1 MISPRHDR
9 TTLAAFALLSACAG
23 GPVPPPHGSGPGP
36 AASASST
43 AALPPSTRS
52 TNRHAPHAYGRAGDL
67 VLGSEGALYTF
78 ATASDE
84 AGKKPFRGALLD
96 ADTTTGDDEDPIL
109 WFRPA
114 VRDASGTTVAVVG
127 PPEPL
132 PCAGGV
138 AGIRVEGDAAGSHLV
153 TTVCPNRDGS
163 LLWSTEASHLPPGAE
178 LADDLGP
185 GPSPVLLDA
194 APAAW
199 EGSYDVRA
207 VAVAGPRSTFVVV
220 PSGPTKATR
229 RLVHIAK
236 ETFPSPVTLT
246 YAGSRVERVVRVTHE
261 NAAIALAATGLPKL
275 TVSFGLGGRAG
286 HVTLVDAAGEALT
299 RIPIPPEGLSTT
311 IPRDFAK
318 SAIVADARG
327 VVCTTS
333 AIPMAAL
340 ATASCPTSA
349 RIGFTVHADGHV
361 PAPFHAI
368 VRGEGDTPDPELLDL
383 VPAGDRRRSVSAKN
397 SVYAL
402 DGRAEVEV
410 RPGKYHILVTRGPGS
425 TLDERHVTLGPG
437 GSLDVA
443 SELRNVL
450 PEGVFSADFHL
461 HAAPSPDS
469 TVSLEE
475 RVLTLAAEGLS
486 FAVATDHNRITD
498 YAPAVA
504 RTANVPTG
512 LFPALAIGDEIT
524 SGGSPLFGHFNAFP
538 LPLPAP
544 GTAPEAATIPY
555 FGVAPRDLFAGA
567 RKAGASIV
575 QVNHPRMPPK
585 IGYFDQTSFD
595 AATGKAGPDFADDFD
610 AVEAHNGI
618 WLESPERVR
627 EGYMDLV
634 GLARRGKLVAA
645 TGNSDSHKLFL
656 EEPGYPRTYVTLA
669 KAPGTTEARVT
680 AALRA
685 RNTVVSSGPY
695 LEATLD
701 GALPGSMITATKG
714 RVTVHLRV
722 FAPAWVPVE
731 SVEILIDGKAVRT
744 LAVKGAAKDGKRF
757 EATIPLSLDHDATVG
772 VWVEAKTPL
781 PRVLHEKDARAIAF
795 TTPFFVDVDGDGRFS
810 AK

>member
-1 MISPRHDR
+1 MRSPRHDR
-9 TTLAAFALLSACAG
+9 TTLAAFALLSACAREAT
-23 GPVPPPHGSGPGP
+23 PPPHGLGHGP

-43 AALPPSTRS
+43 PALPPSTRS
-52 TNRHAPHAYGRAGDL
+52 ANRQAPHAYGRAGDL
-67 VLGSEGALYTF
+67 VLGTNGAFYTF

-96 ADTTTGDDEDPIL
+96 ADTTAGDDEDPLL
-109 WFRPA
+109 WYRPA
-114 VRDASGTTVAVVG
+114 VRDAAGTTVAVVG
-127 PPEPL
+127 RPEPF
-132 PCAGGV
+132 PCEGGV
-138 AGIRVEGDAAGSHLV
+138 TGLRVEGDASGSHLV
-153 TTVCPNRDGS
+153 TTVCPKRDGS
-163 LLWSTEASHLPPGAE
+163 LQWSTEAAHLPEGAE

-194 APAAW
+194 GPAAW
-199 EGSYDVRA
+199 EGTYDVRA
-207 VAVAGPRSTFVVV
+207 VAVAGPRSTFVIV
-220 PSGPTKATR
+220 PSGPAKATR

-261 NAAIALAATGLPKL
+261 NAAIALAATGLPKV

-286 HVTLVDAAGEALT
+286 HVTLVDAAGEPLT
-299 RIPIPPEGLSTT
+299 RLPIPPEGLSTT
-311 IPRDFAK
+311 LPRDFAK

-327 VVCTTS
+327 VVCATS

-340 ATASCPTSA
+340 ATASCPSSA
-349 RIGFTVHADGHV
+349 RIGFTVHADGHR

-368 VRGEGDTPDPELLDL
+368 VRGEGDTPDPELVDL
-383 VPAGDRRRSVSAKN
+383 VPGNDLRRSVSAKN
-397 SVYAL
+397 SVYSL

-450 PEGVFSADFHL
+450 PEGAFSADFHL

-504 RTANVPTG
+504 RMAKVPNG
-512 LFPALAIGDEIT
+512 LSPTLAIGDEIT

-538 LPLPAP
+538 LPLPSP

-555 FGVAPRDLFAGA
+555 FGVAPRDLFGGARRAGA
-567 RKAGASIV
+567 TIV

-695 LEATLD
+695 LEATVD
-701 GALPGSMITATKG
+701 GALPGSVITATKG
-714 RVTVHLRV
+714 RVTISVRV

-731 SVEILIDGKAVRT
+731 SVEILVDGKAART
-744 LAVKGAAKDGKRF
+744 LPVQGKPKDGKRF

-772 VWVEAKTPL
+772 VWVEAKAPL